1 MFATISE
8 MLATNCNLPS
18 KTHQSLQQIV
28 TAKVVTYQQ
37 QQQQLC
43 IDDDDVC
50 DQNCDLFEPF
60 RALAVNL

>member
-1 MFATISE
+1 
-8 MLATNCNLPS
+8 MLATNYNLPS
-18 KTHQSLQQIV
+18 KTYQSLRQ
-28 TAKVVTYQQ
+28 VVTYQQQQ